1 MEPSALISLLC
12 KEESLIFLRRPK
24 NLVMDPA
31 VFHDTL
37 KRNKPVASAI
47 TASLVSTF
55 AGYPLDSL
63 KSRLQASRVPITVPR
78 LAAQVFREEGIAGFY
93 RGFWIPLF
101 TISFVRSSEFRK
113 HLSHFIF
120 KTHGYPDRRCI
131 IYDL

>member
-1 MEPSALISLLC
+1 M
-12 KEESLIFLRRPK
+12 RPDV
-24 NLVMDPA
+24 L
-31 VFHDTL
+31 HDTI
-37 KRNKPVASAI
+37 KRNKPVVSAI

-101 TISFVRSSEFRK
+101 TISFVRSSEFRSSMSVK
-113 HLSHFIF
+113 G
-120 KTHGYPDRRCI
+120 TYT
-131 IYDL
+131 